1 MPTITLDG
9 VPNAHRKLNDLDD
22 ISDILRKPMNRA
34 LLRLAE
40 KMSVYPP
47 PPPGSTYRRTGTYG
61 RRWTTA
67 TREIRTATATRIEG
81 RIGNN
86 TTYGPAVGSKQFQAG
101 IHRNRWETDEGVAA
115 QEEGW
120 IGDQFEKTMDDRVD
134 E

>member
-1 MPTITLDG
+1 MPTITLEG
-9 VPNAHRKLNDLDD
+9 APRAKRKLNDLDD
-22 ISDILRKPMNRA
+22 ISDILRKPMDRA
-34 LLRLAE
+34 LFRLAE

-67 TREIRTATATRIEG
+67 SREIRTATATRIEG

-86 TTYGPAVGSKQFQAG
+86 TVYGPVVGSKQFQAK
-101 IHRNRWETDEGVAA
+101 IHKDRWGTDESVAEK
-115 QEEGW
+115 EEKW
-120 IGDQFEKTMDDRVD
+120 IGDQFDKAMQDRVN